1 MTVPVEQKLPFTLSI
16 LYSFT
21 SNFIF
26 AHRELMF
33 ADRELVFLHR
43 ELVFAARE
51 HKFPR
56 QEKTFFW

>member
-26 AHRELMF
+26 AHREH
-33 ADRELVFLHR
+33 VFLHR
-43 ELVFAARE
+43 ELVFAVRE
-51 HKFPR
+51 HNFPR
-56 QEKTFFW
+56 QGKTFFW